1 MISSKKE
8 KDDFFFEKLTFFY
21 FYNFNV
27 ILEYFNA
34 FKRMNEISGK
44 IPLLKSMWIIFVM
57 P

>member
-1 MISSKKE
+1 MTCFLK
-8 KDDFFFEKLTFFY
+8 KLTSFY

-34 FKRMNEISGK
+34 FKGMNEISEK
-44 IPLLKSMWIIFVM
+44 APLLKSIWVIFVI